1 MSQDKVRVRFAPS
14 PTGYLHVGGARTA
27 LYSYLYACR
36 TGGSF
41 ILRVEDTDQER
52 STEESMHM
60 QLGDLKW
67 LGLDWAEG
75 PQVGGDLGPYRQSE
89 RMDIY
94 KEYAEKLLESGKAYY
109 CFMTDEELEAERELN
124 KEKGIQHIK
133 SPFRDMSLKGAREKI
148 EAGESAVVRFKTP
161 ESKTDYVLT
170 DIVRGEV
177 TFPSDM
183 VGDFVLLRSDGM
195 PVYNFC
201 CVIDDALMKMTHVLR
216 AEEHLPNTLR
226 QMMIYEALGF
236 DLPKFG
242 HLSIIL
248 GEDKQKLSKRHGATS
263 IKEYADNGYLPEA
276 MNNFLALLGW
286 SSPNG
291 DELLSMAQLKE
302 QFDLDRL
309 NASPAVFD
317 ETKLKWM
324 NGQHLREL
332 SHEELWGRVKAF
344 LDKEGIA
351 VDGDSQ
357 WQDKA
362 LGTFKTRAETL
373 SELAEMFRP
382 LDSTNFKVDE
392 SANEALGWEETRSVV
407 EKWIELMEAH
417 ASEAVSEED
426 FSQYQ
431 NTIKE
436 SCGVKGKKLFMPIRV
451 AIIGKPHGAELKE
464 LVPLMTK
471 TELLKRAK
479 DVHSNL

>member
-1 MSQDKVRVRFAPS
+1 
-14 PTGYLHVGGARTA
+14 VGGARTA
-27 LYSYLYACR
+27 LYCYLYAQR
-36 TGGSF
+36 TKGTF

-52 STEESMHM
+52 STEESMKM
-60 QLGDLKW
+60 QLGDLEW
-67 LGLDWAEG
+67 LGLNWDE
-75 PQVGGDLGPYRQSE
+75 GPYRQSE

-94 KEYAEKLLESGKAYY
+94 KDHAEKLLEAGKAYY
-109 CFMTDEELEAERELN
+109 CFLTDEELEAQREQN
-124 KEKGIQHIK
+124 KAKGIQHIQ
-133 SPFRDMSLKGAREKI
+133 SPFRDSSLEEAKKKLA
-148 EAGESAVVRFKTP
+148 AGEKAVVRFKTP
-161 ESKTDYVLT
+161 EAKTDYVLT
-170 DIVRGEV
+170 DLVRGEV

-183 VGDFVLLRSDGM
+183 IGDFVLLRSDGM

-201 CVIDDALMKMTHVLR
+201 CVVDDALMKMTHVLR

-236 DLPKFG
+236 PLPQFG
-242 HLSIIL
+242 HMSIIL

-263 IKEYADNGYLPEA
+263 IHEYKENGYLPEA
-276 MNNFLALLGW
+276 LNNFLALLGW

-291 DELLSMAQLKE
+291 DELMSMAQLKE

-332 SHEELWGRVKAF
+332 EHKELWWRIKPF
-344 LDKEGIA
+344 LDHAGVNIEDEPDPDWI
-351 VDGDSQ
+351 
-357 WQDKA
+357 DKA
-362 LGTFKTRAETL
+362 LGTFKTRMEVLTDAI
-373 SELAEMFRP
+373 EMFRP
-382 LDSTNFKVDE
+382 LDKTQFKVAEE
-392 SANEALGWEETRSVV
+392 SKEVLGWAETKSVV
-407 EKWIELMEAH
+407 EKWIELIESH
-417 ASEAVSEED
+417 SGDTVTEED
-426 FSQYQ
+426 FAGYQ

-436 SCGVKGKKLFMPIRV
+436 SCGVKGKTLFMPIRV

-471 TELLKRAK
+471 NELLKRAK

>member
-1 MSQDKVRVRFAPS
+1 M
-14 PTGYLHVGGARTA
+14 GGARTA
-27 LYSYLYACR
+27 LYCYLYASR
-36 TGGSF
+36 TNGSF
-41 ILRVEDTDQER
+41 VLRVEDTDQER
-52 STEESMHM
+52 STEESMNT
-60 QLGDLKW
+60 QLDGLKW
-67 LGLDWAEG
+67 LGLNWSEG
-75 PQVGGDLGPYRQSE
+75 PRVGGDLGPYLQSQ

-94 KEYAEKLLESGKAYY
+94 KEHADKLLESGAAYY
-109 CFMTDEELEAERELN
+109 CFMTDKELETQREEN
-124 KEKGIQHIK
+124 KVKGVQHIQ
-133 SPFRDMSLKGAREKI
+133 SPYRSMSLADAKAKLD
-148 EAGESAVVRFKTP
+148 AGEKAVVRFKTP
-161 ESKTDYVLT
+161 EAKTDYVLN

-183 VGDFVLLRSDGM
+183 IGDFVLLRSDGM

-201 CVIDDALMKMTHVLR
+201 CVVDDALMKMTHVFR

-236 DLPKFG
+236 ETPKFG
-242 HLSIIL
+242 HMSIIL

-263 IKEYADNGYLPEA
+263 IKEYEENGFLPEA

-302 QFDLDRL
+302 QFDIDRL

-332 SHEELWGRVKAF
+332 SHDDLWSRVRPF
-344 LDKEGIA
+344 FDKMGIA
-351 VDGDSQ
+351 ADGDSQ

-362 LGTFKTRAETL
+362 LRTFKTRAETL
-373 SELAEMFRP
+373 VELAEMFRP
-382 LDSTNFKVDE
+382 LDSANFKVDE
-392 SANEALGWEETRSVV
+392 SAQEALGWDETKAVV
-407 EKWIELMEAH
+407 EKWIELVEAH
-417 ASEAVSEED
+417 SGESFTEED
-426 FSQYQ
+426 FSNYQ
-431 NTIKE
+431 NSIKE
-436 SCGVKGKKLFMPIRV
+436 NCGVKGKKLFMPIRV

-471 TELLKRAK
+471 AELLKRAK
-479 DVHSNL
+479 DVSQNL